1 MATEAIG
8 AIGVTGTHVGCTSA
22 QHTTLRLFITALNA
36 RSLHHGDCVGVDAE
50 AAGIANLAGMRV
62 ICHPPLNEIRR
73 AFAPSHEVRIAKH
86 YLVRDRDIV
95 DESDLMI
102 GVPRLAQEELRS
114 GTWATIRYAVK
125 QNRTV
130 YLINPDGTLY
140 LYWGTP

>member
-1 MATEAIG
+1 MPIDAIG
-8 AIGVTGTHVGCTSA
+8 ITGTHVGCTSE
-22 QHTTLRLFITALNA
+22 QHAALEAFIVSLQARRLD
-36 RSLHHGDCVGVDAE
+36 HGDCIGVDKE
-50 AAGIANLAGMRV
+50 AAVIAKRAGMHV
-62 ICHPPLNEIRR
+62 VCHPPTNEIRR
-73 AFAPSHEVRIAKH
+73 AFAPSDEIRPAKP

-95 DESDLMI
+95 DETSMLI